1 MSDIPK
7 LLPAVHVNAT
17 APNVPSI
24 SDVQGLGNQPTSLG
38 DVDLQSLID
47 ELPGGTNGIMSLLKN
62 LGLGSNFI
70 PALLQLFGNF
80 YRDRKQY
87 ERQLEYMDKSHR
99 QAIERWMLENDYNT
113 PNNVKN
119 RLIAAGLNPNL
130 MYGQTGAGGTA
141 GSVGSPSS
149 PEAYSSNPFDG
160 VSSIIMAMQQAQ
172 LTQSQIELNK
182 ANAEQSRANAGKADA
197 DVDIA
202 YKGLTLDEQRVATL
216 IERSY
221 YENMRD
227 YTQSD
232 VNKQQVAYM
241 AQGIVKMS
249 YEMAELSSRQLEN
262 YYHAYLYS
270 EQGRTHAR
278 EAQARIA
285 RDLSEVGVNHQQ
297 ALYISEQCADI
308 VATRA
313 ARIAQIEASTTESKE
328 RANLI
333 QGQFQ
338 AMQDDILKS
347 QMWYHAHQASPS
359 SAAVEMTID
368 KLMNW
373 VGSIFSVG
381 VGFGSYKHTS
391 LFDNPAPHNPIGFR

>member
-1 MSDIPK
+1 MSDISK
-7 LLPAVHVNAT
+7 ILPAVHINAS
-17 APNVPSI
+17 APNVPNI
-24 SDVQGLGNQPTSLG
+24 SDIQGLGNQPTSLG
-38 DVDLQSLID
+38 DVDLQSLISNLPEG
-47 ELPGGTNGIMSLLKN
+47 ELGIMSLLKS
-62 LGLGSNFI
+62 LGLGSSFI
-70 PALLQLFGNF
+70 PALLQMLGNF

-99 QAIERWMLENDYNT
+99 QAIDRWMLENDYNT

-130 MYGQTGAGGTA
+130 MYGQTGSGGTA
-141 GSVGSPSS
+141 GSVSSPTS

-182 ANAEQSRANAGKADA
+182 ANAEQSRANAGKAEA

-202 YKGLTLDEQRVATL
+202 YKGLTLDEQRVATQ

-221 YENMRD
+221 YENLRD
-227 YTQSD
+227 FTQSD

-249 YEMAELSSRQLEN
+249 YEMAELSTRQLEN

-285 RDLSEVGVNHQQ
+285 RDLSEVGLNKEQ
-297 ALYISEQCADI
+297 AKYISEQCADI

-313 ARIAQIEASTTESKE
+313 ARIAQIQAETNESKE

-347 QMWYHAHQASPS
+347 QMWYKAHLASPK
-359 SAAVEMTID
+359 SAALEMTID
-368 KLMNW
+368 KLVGW
-373 VGSIFSVG
+373 VGSIFNVG
-381 VGFGSYKHTS
+381 LGFGSYRHTS
-391 LFDNPAPHNPIGFR
+391 LFDNPTPRSPIGFK